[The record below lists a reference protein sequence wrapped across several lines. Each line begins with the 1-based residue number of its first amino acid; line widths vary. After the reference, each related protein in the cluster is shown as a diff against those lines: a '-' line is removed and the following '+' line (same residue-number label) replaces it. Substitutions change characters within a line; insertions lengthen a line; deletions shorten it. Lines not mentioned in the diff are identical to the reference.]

1 MKKSLITTLVAVPLL
16 SLSSM
21 AFAAEPVL
29 LTAAEMDGVTAGT
42 YSWVE
47 NFAFVNQINVS
58 PVTVVQVSVL
68 NANVGGGGDGAGN
81 NTALISSGNFAWIS
95 Q

>member
-21 AFAAEPVL
+21 TFAAEPVL

-42 YSWVE
+42 HGYVFE
-47 NFAFVNQINVS
+47 YAEVNQFNYSSIGVF
-58 PVTVVQVSVL
+58 QGSVANL
-68 NANVGGGGDGAGN
+68 NIGGGGGGAGN
-81 NTALISSGNFAWIS
+81 NTALISSGNSAFVF